1 MLNISQHSDT
11 VSHTQPCAQTILDP
25 QSPAEKLRDKPPGSF
40 IVATKDQARDQDAVC
55 VIHWIKPN
63 KTVDSVEFVEVQ
75 DGLTRK
81 GSKRVYKTIKDFVE
95 SKKEHFNNPV
105 LDIIEPIRTS
115 QNTVASV
122 EAEAVDLEAQLS
134 KLKFYVGY
142 MEGYESHVALS
153 NDPPGTYLLR
163 RKGKEDHGLRISY
176 VTEEIGQKRYAHL
189 QIKEMEDGRIACKQN
204 NKQFTAKSIEE
215 LISQMD
221 GLRNSYSPK
230 DIKN

>member
-1 MLNISQHSDT
+1 MK
-11 VSHTQPCAQTILDP
+11 
-25 QSPAEKLRDKPPGSF
+25 PAMALRNKPPGSF
-40 IVATKDQARDQDAVC
+40 FVSTRDQAKDQDAAC
-55 VIHWIKPN
+55 VIHWIKPD
-63 KTVDSVEFVEVQ
+63 KTVDSVEFIEVK
-75 DGLTRK
+75 GGFTRK
-81 GSKRVYKTIKDFVE
+81 GSTKIYKTINDFVGD
-95 SKKEHFNNPV
+95 KKEHFSNPV
-105 LDIIEPIRTS
+105 SDIEPSRPSLSSHDT
-115 QNTVASV
+115 AGSV

-142 MEGYESHVALS
+142 LEGYPCHVALS

-204 NKQFTAKSIEE
+204 NKQFTGKSIEE

-221 GLRNSYSPK
+221 GLRNPYSPK
-230 DIKN
+230 DITN